1 MLMDENSFGARLAA
15 ARRAAGYNQTE
26 VAKHIT
32 EAGFPVRTQ
41 AVSKWERGTTLPS
54 ARQLVELCRLYHI
67 RDVVAAFAP
76 AEERRAVR
84 TLPLYR
90 LAVSAGTGE
99 LLDGT
104 DYDTVEVGDEVS
116 PNADFGVRIAG
127 DSMEPRFV
135 HGQIVW
141 VHRQETLRP
150 GEIGVFLYNGAG
162 YCSSERRDAWS
173 SCRSIRGTLPSACRR
188 GTSCVCSAALSADL
202 QFRRGSVIIMRDH
215 LKEKRSA
222 VYAAHGTGTM
232 AEYGLRGL

>member
-104 DYDTVEVGDEVS
+104 DYDTV
-116 PNADFGVRIAG
+116 
-127 DSMEPRFV
+127 
-135 HGQIVW
+135 
-141 VHRQETLRP
+141 
-150 GEIGVFLYNGAG
+150 
-162 YCSSERRDAWS
+162 
-173 SCRSIRGTLPSACRR
+173 
-188 GTSCVCSAALSADL
+188 
-202 QFRRGSVIIMRDH
+202 
-215 LKEKRSA
+215 
-222 VYAAHGTGTM
+222 
-232 AEYGLRGL
+232 

>member
-1 MLMDENSFGARLAA
+1 M
-15 ARRAAGYNQTE
+15 
-26 VAKHIT
+26 AKYIT

-54 ARQLVELCRLYHI
+54 ARQLVELCRLYRI

-76 AEERRAVR
+76 AEERRTVR

-99 LLDGT
+99 LLDGA

-141 VHRQETLRP
+141 VHRQETLRS

-162 YCSSERRDAWS
+162 YCKRLERAPGRVELVSLNPRYAP
-173 SCRSIRGTLPSACRR
+173 IR
-188 GTSCVCSAALSADL
+188 VAAGD
-202 QFRRGSVIIMRDH
+202 
-215 LKEKRSA
+215 E
-222 VYAAHGTGTM
+222 
-232 AEYGLRGL
+232 LRVFGRVVG

>member
-1 MLMDENSFGARLAA
+1 METGAAVPYSGNPNLNASREPGHNFKVMKKFILCLLAVAAGMSAFGQGRVMGVRAGLNVTSIDLSAGSNSFSFDS
-15 ARRAAGYNQTE
+15 RASYN
-26 VAKHIT
+26 V
-32 EAGFPVRTQ
+32 GFAYQQP
-41 AVSKWERGTTLPS
+41 L
-54 ARQLVELCRLYHI
+54 L
-67 RDVVAAFAP
+67 
-76 AEERRAVR
+76 R

-141 VHRQETLRP
+141 VHRQETLRS

-162 YCSSERRDAWS
+162 YCKRFERAPGRVELVSLNPRYAP
-173 SCRSIRGTLPSACRR
+173 IR
-188 GTSCVCSAALSADL
+188 V
-202 QFRRGSVIIMRDH
+202 
-215 LKEKRSA
+215 
-222 VYAAHGTGTM
+222 
-232 AEYGLRGL
+232 AEGDELRVFGRVVG

>member
-1 MLMDENSFGARLAA
+1 MDDNSFGARLAA

-26 VAKHIT
+26 VAKYIT

-116 PNADFGVRIAG
+116 P
-127 DSMEPRFV
+127 
-135 HGQIVW
+135 IVW
-141 VHRQETLRP
+141 VHRQETLRA

-162 YCSSERRDAWS
+162 YCKRFERAAGRVELVSLNPRYAP
-173 SCRSIRGTLPSACRR
+173 IR
-188 GTSCVCSAALSADL
+188 V
-202 QFRRGSVIIMRDH
+202 
-215 LKEKRSA
+215 
-222 VYAAHGTGTM
+222 
-232 AEYGLRGL
+232 AEGDELRVFGRVVG